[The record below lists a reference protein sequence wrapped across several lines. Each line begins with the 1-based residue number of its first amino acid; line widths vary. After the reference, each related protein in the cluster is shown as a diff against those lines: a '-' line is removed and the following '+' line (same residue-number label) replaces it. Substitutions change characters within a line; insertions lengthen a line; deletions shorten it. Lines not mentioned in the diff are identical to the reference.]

1 MKPAFDS
8 FTEPQTNRRK
18 FMLGAIFCSA
28 AAIAAWRMPR
38 RRMDFLGEQ
47 KLEDLVPKRIGEWKL
62 VSNNGLVVP
71 PNDPLLNALYSQ
83 QLTRV
88 YFDGKNPPVMLLMA
102 QNGSQTGFLQVHRP
116 EFCYRAGGYRISQ
129 TSPHPV
135 RLGSSVLPAS
145 EMEATLD
152 GPPEHVVFWT
162 RIGDRIPESWT
173 QQKLAVAE
181 QNLRGIIPDAI
192 LIRASMISED
202 RPAALAAIDLFVR
215 QMLEAI
221 PANKRAIFFIE

>member
-1 MKPAFDS
+1 MKEIHN
-8 FTEPQTNRRK
+8 FTEPPQTDRRK

-28 AAIAAWRMPR
+28 AAVAAWRMPHKR
-38 RRMDFLGEQ
+38 LDFLGSQ
-47 KLEDLVPKRIGEWKL
+47 KLEDLVPKKIGEWGM
-62 VSNNGLVVP
+62 VSNNGVVVP
-71 PNDPLLNALYSQ
+71 PHDPLLDALYSQ

-88 YFDGKNPPVMLLMA
+88 YSDGQNPPVMLLMA

-116 EFCYRAGGYRISQ
+116 EFCYRAGGYRISE

-135 RLGSSVLPAS
+135 RLGSAVLNAS
-145 EMEATLD
+145 EMDATLD

-162 RIGDRIPESWT
+162 RIGDRVPTSWT

-192 LIRASMISED
+192 LVRISMISED
-202 RPAALAAIDLFVR
+202 RPSALAAIDTFVR

-221 PANKRAIFFIE
+221 PTDKRPIFVI